1 MSRGVSRAAREV
13 GVRCEVGGVEPGA
26 GIETGVVRRRVFC
39 HAALV
44 GRWAK
49 SALGSFLSNFVCQ
62 QQSR

>member
-1 MSRGVSRAAREV
+1 MALGLRPGLSDGVSS
-13 GVRCEVGGVEPGA
+13 
-26 GIETGVVRRRVFC
+26 C